1 MQPMLTPEQRET
13 VAGFTR
19 TTQIIIFALMAGVTT
34 YLAVAIAVRDPEG
47 PAGQLP
53 IAGVAMAVCC
63 AIAALVLPPFLN
75 NQQREAVAKGLD
87 PRTGQPFAGNDA
99 ALVLGNWQVRKI
111 IRGALLEGAAFFNI
125 FVYQS
130 GGPQY
135 SLATAIL
142 LLMGLATLFPLRRL
156 VEDWLDGELRT
167 INELRQLRR

>member
-1 MQPMLTPEQRET
+1 MQPMLTPEQREA

-19 TTQIIIFALMAGVTT
+19 TTQIIIFALIAGVTT

-47 PAGQLP
+47 AAGQLP

-87 PRTGQPFAGNDA
+87 PCSGQPVAGNDA

-130 GGPQY
+130 GGPEY
-135 SLATAIL
+135 SLAIAVAL
-142 LLMGLATLFPLRRL
+142 LLGLATLFPLRRL

-167 INELRQLRR
+167 ITELRQLRR